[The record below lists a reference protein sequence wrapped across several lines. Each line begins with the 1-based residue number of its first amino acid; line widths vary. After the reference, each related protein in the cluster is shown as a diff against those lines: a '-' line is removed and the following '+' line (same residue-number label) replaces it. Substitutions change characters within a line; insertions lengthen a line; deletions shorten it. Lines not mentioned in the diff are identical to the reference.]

1 MSALKPQQSQFA
13 SKVAGKE
20 RGGEDAR
27 KTVALFPRPLLGHQ
41 CDGFSLLSYHFA
53 FAGRK

>member
-20 RGGEDAR
+20 RGGEEACPWH
-27 KTVALFPRPLLGHQ
+27 KMI
-41 CDGFSLLSYHFA
+41 
-53 FAGRK
+53 